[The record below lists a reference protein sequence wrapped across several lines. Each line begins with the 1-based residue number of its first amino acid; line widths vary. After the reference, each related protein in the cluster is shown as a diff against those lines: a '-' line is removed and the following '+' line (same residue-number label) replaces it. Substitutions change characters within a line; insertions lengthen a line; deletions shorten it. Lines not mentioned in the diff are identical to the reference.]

1 MSNIFE
7 QIHSSFKKFISS
19 NFNLPEN
26 SPEIINLELKLN
38 TDKPRDTFA
47 DLNSNIAMILA
58 KKLRKSPIEIAQE
71 ISDKFQEPKYIENIS
86 VAKPGFINIFLNKA
100 AFVELLADINKD
112 KFSFFKSDIK
122 KNNYNIEF
130 VSANPTG
137 PMHLGHG
144 RGAIIGDVLGNIL
157 KFLGHKVTKE
167 FYINDA
173 GNQINKLG
181 LSFKVRCQQVLGH
194 DIELP
199 EESYKGEYLFDL
211 AQTLI
216 KENKLNLEEL
226 LKKDNNFFSDYAKE
240 KLLAKTKKTLEDY
253 GVNFD
258 VWFSEKSLHDSG
270 SIEISIDKLSKN
282 NFIYEKDDATWFKS
296 TEFND
301 DKDRVVKKSNGELTY
316 AAADIAYLQN
326 KANRDFNSLVMILGQ
341 DHHSYATRL
350 QGLKQALGLDNIN
363 LDIIIYQLVSMQSS
377 GEAVRMSKRAGNIVT
392 LRGVIDTVGKDVARF
407 FYLNRKADS
416 QLEFNLDLALK
427 KTDENPVYY
436 IQYAYVRIKS
446 ILRKALEEY
455 KLDVNKLDISN
466 FNNIT
471 ESEYLVLKKILDLKY
486 LLSSINKTNQT
497 HLLAYYALDLARS
510 FHSYYGK
517 CKVLDKDNLEL
528 TKARLLILK
537 QLELALDITLELL
550 GLDKPE
556 VM

>member
-38 TDKPRDTFA
+38 TDKARDTFA

-157 KFLGHKVTKE
+157 SFLGHTVTKE

-199 EESYKGEYLFDL
+199 EESYKGEYLLDL
-211 AQTLI
+211 AQTFI

-270 SIEISIDKLSKN
+270 SIEVSIDKLSKN
-282 NFIYEKDDATWFKS
+282 NFIYEKDDATWFRS

-455 KLDVNKLDISN
+455 KLDINKLDISN

>member
-1 MSNIFE
+1 M
-7 QIHSSFKKFISS
+7 FILKRDMIKIAFAGPAS
-19 NFNLPEN
+19 NF
-26 SPEIINLELKLN
+26 
-38 TDKPRDTFA
+38 
-47 DLNSNIAMILA
+47 ILC
-58 KKLRKSPIEIAQE
+58 LIGCLTMR
-71 ISDKFQEPKYIENIS
+71 
-86 VAKPGFINIFLNKA
+86 FIGIDS
-100 AFVELLADINKD
+100 LA
-112 KFSFFKSDIK
+112 
-122 KNNYNIEF
+122 E
-130 VSANPTG
+130 
-137 PMHLGHG
+137 H
-144 RGAIIGDVLGNIL
+144 
-157 KFLGHKVTKE
+157 
-167 FYINDA
+167 
-173 GNQINKLG
+173 
-181 LSFKVRCQQVLGH
+181 
-194 DIELP
+194 
-199 EESYKGEYLFDL
+199 
-211 AQTLI
+211 
-216 KENKLNLEEL
+216 
-226 LKKDNNFFSDYAKE
+226 
-240 KLLAKTKKTLEDY
+240 
-253 GVNFD
+253 
-258 VWFSEKSLHDSG
+258 
-270 SIEISIDKLSKN
+270 
-282 NFIYEKDDATWFKS
+282 
-296 TEFND
+296 
-301 DKDRVVKKSNGELTY
+301 
-316 AAADIAYLQN
+316 
-326 KANRDFNSLVMILGQ
+326 RDFNSLVMILGQ